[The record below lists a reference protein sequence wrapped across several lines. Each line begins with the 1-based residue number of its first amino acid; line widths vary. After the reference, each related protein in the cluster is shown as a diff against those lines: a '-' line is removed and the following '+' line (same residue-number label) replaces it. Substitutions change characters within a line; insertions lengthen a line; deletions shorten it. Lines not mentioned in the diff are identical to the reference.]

1 MTQSFQ
7 TQHHP
12 FPYSQRCAFPKE
24 HRWQIYSIIAL
35 KSLYWIL
42 CLFTFFFLFCVFV
55 FIIVVIFNLPS
66 SRRMLLQGKVFG
78 AL

>member
-7 TQHHP
+7 THHHP

-35 KSLYWIL
+35 KSLLDSLLVHI
-42 CLFTFFFLFCVFV
+42 FFLFCVFV
-55 FIIVVIFNLPS
+55 FIIIVIFNLPS
-66 SRRMLLQGKVFG
+66 S
-78 AL
+78 